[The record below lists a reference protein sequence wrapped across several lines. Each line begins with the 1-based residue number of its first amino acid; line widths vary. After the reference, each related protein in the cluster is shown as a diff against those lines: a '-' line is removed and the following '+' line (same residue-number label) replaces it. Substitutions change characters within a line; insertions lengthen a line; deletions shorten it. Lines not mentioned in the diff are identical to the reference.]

1 MYLHALKPVRGSAG
15 RAALPGGLL
24 FLVSCLVSAALGSG
38 AGLFMFVLL
47 GAVAALVGVAGRR
60 QPPGAGLAMPTC

>member
-1 MYLHALKPVRGSAG
+1 MYLQAQKPVRVSAG

-24 FLVSCLVSAALGSG
+24 FLASCLVSAVLGSG
-38 AGLFMFVLL
+38 PGLFMFVSL

-60 QPPGAGLAMPTC
+60 REPGAGTTAPAC